1 MAPALN
7 TRPGWPRRTAARPV
21 SKSRSTLAAARSPPR
36 GRGKVTS
43 RVTRSVSSSY
53 LAASPV
59 DRSTYSR
66 VRRALSVRARPL
78 SAQPLFTFRHDPR
91 PLVTPNLCTRG
102 GAPRPSLCR
111 ATTLYLHLKLL
122 PTGRPAPVNTPHIQE
137 TRKRESHIRGVS
149 LPM

>member
-1 MAPALN
+1 M
-7 TRPGWPRRTAARPV
+7 GTAARPV

-59 DRSTYSR
+59 DRSTFSR
-66 VRRALSVRARPL
+66 VRRALSVRARHL

-137 TRKRESHIRGVS
+137 TRKRESHIRGPCCLIRWS
-149 LPM
+149 SSSN